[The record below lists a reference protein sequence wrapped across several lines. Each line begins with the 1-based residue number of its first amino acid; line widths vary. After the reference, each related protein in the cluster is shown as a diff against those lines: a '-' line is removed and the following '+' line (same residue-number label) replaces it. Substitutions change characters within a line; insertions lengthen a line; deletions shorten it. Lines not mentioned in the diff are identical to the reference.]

1 MRRNIVTQRQ
11 ISSMLH
17 RLAAGMTMLWLAL
30 SLHAVVPVVRSFPRT
45 LYGAGAQ
52 NWAVKQ
58 DSLGRMYFGNR
69 YGLLVYNSR
78 EWQLLRIPNYS
89 TVRSIMLDD
98 GKGRIYVGASDDF
111 GYFEIEPE
119 NGLRVYHS
127 LTSTIQTPDTRFTE
141 IWNIHRDKRNIWF
154 QSDFHIFRYNGSN
167 SVVIPFD
174 DKITASSFIGGRL
187 YAGMQTKGLAMVND
201 RSVVPVEG
209 AETLHGKRIVSIL
222 PGRDGTIIVLT
233 AFNGLYQVKG
243 GDVSPLDCPVNTF
256 LKDNQAFCGT
266 YNPRTGQY
274 AFGTVNAGAVIVET
288 DMSSPT
294 YINVAGG
301 MQNNTVLNLSFDRD
315 ANLWMALDN
324 GIDYAITNSAVN
336 ALPFPGTVY
345 GAGYASLLRG
355 RDLYLGTNRGLY
367 VFDYPAHG
375 AIRREPEHPPLIKGQ
390 IWSMDT
396 VGDDILVSGDAGLY
410 YGPSRAG
417 FRNVGGVTGT
427 WSVQALPQHQDLAIA
442 SGYEGFL
449 LLQRTPDGVWQVRN
463 RIAGRKDA
471 AGKFRID
478 SNGDIWIAHWMR
490 GIYRLRMNSDMTA
503 FSRED
508 LFTSKD
514 GLPTDRNNLVS
525 VIDGQLVFST
535 EGGFYRF
542 NARTSRFEPHEV
554 FNSMFRNRRSSR
566 LYQAAGREVWS
577 VSPDHV
583 WRATLAPAGGYDL
596 DTTTYQ
602 PLGGKLIPGFD
613 NLQFI
618 APGVGIMSSQDGFY
632 EINGHYTN
640 PSPAPQTLFIS
651 QIYANQDSLIYTAP
665 LAPEAGRLEV
675 PYDLNSLKFEFVTP
689 EYRDNNAVRYSFF
702 LEGYDD
708 GWSSWSRTSS
718 KEYTQLSEG
727 DYTLHVRAH
736 DAYSGETV
744 ETSFGFTVD
753 APWYRSLW
761 AKIIYFILFCTA
773 SYAIFIVLRNSSRR
787 AAREVER
794 RKEEEM
800 EQMKRSADEEALR
813 KDYEIAH
820 LKSQQLEHDIKH
832 KSEEL
837 SNITMNVIRK
847 NEILLD
853 ISGRLTKLQESL
865 PDDAAAS
872 GKQLQKI
879 QKLIQDNISHDDDWR
894 SFTQNFDIVYENYT
908 KRLTALHPELNASDQ
923 RICCYLKMGLSSKEI
938 APLFNIS
945 YRSVEMTRYRLRK
958 KMGLSRDVNL
968 AEYLQKI

>member
-1 MRRNIVTQRQ
+1 MLITKWRRKGMPRSLAVMTLLMIVMTLQ
-11 ISSMLH
+11 
-17 RLAAGMTMLWLAL
+17 AG
-30 SLHAVVPVVRSFPRT
+30 VPVVRSFPRS

-52 NWAVKQ
+52 NWAVAQ

-69 YGLLVYNSR
+69 YGLLTYNSR
-78 EWQLLRIPNYS
+78 EWQLLRIPNFS
-89 TVRSIMLDD
+89 TVRSILLDD
-98 GKGRIYVGASDDF
+98 EKGRIYVGASDDF
-111 GYFEIEPE
+111 GYFEVEQG
-119 NGLRVYHS
+119 NGRRVYHS
-127 LTSTIQTPDTRFTE
+127 LTQTIQQPDTRFTE
-141 IWNIHRDKRNIWF
+141 IWNILRDKRNIWF
-154 QSDFHIFRYNGSN
+154 QSDFHIFRYNGSE

-174 DKITASSFIGGRL
+174 DKITSSAFISGRL
-187 YAGMQTKGLAMVND
+187 YAGLQAKGLVMVND
-201 RSVVPVEG
+201 RSVVAVAG
-209 AETLHGKRIVSIL
+209 TETLHGKRIVAIL
-222 PGRDGTIIVLT
+222 PGRDSSIIVLT
-233 AFNGLYQVKG
+233 AFDGLYEVKNG
-243 GDVSPLDCPVNTF
+243 SIKPLDWQVNRF
-256 LKDNQAFCGT
+256 LKDNQAFCGA

-288 DMSSPT
+288 ATSTPL
-294 YINVAGG
+294 YINVAAG
-301 MQNNTVLNLSFDRD
+301 MQDNTVLNLGFDRD

-324 GIDYAITNSAVN
+324 GIDYAVTNSAVN
-336 ALPFPGTVY
+336 SLPFPGSIY

-355 RDLYLGTNRGLY
+355 SDLYLGTNRGLFSFEY
-367 VFDYPAHG
+367 PYPAVTH
-375 AIRREPEHPPLIKGQ
+375 RETSHPPLIKGQ

-396 VGDDILVSGDAGLY
+396 VGNDILVSGDAGLF
-410 YGPSRAG
+410 YGSAANG
-417 FRNVGGVTGT
+417 FRNIEGVTGT
-427 WSVQALPQHQDLAIA
+427 WSVQPVPGHDDLALA
-442 SGYEGFL
+442 SCYEGFL
-449 LLQRTPDGVWQVRN
+449 LLERTQAGTWQVRN

-471 AGKFRID
+471 AGKFKID
-478 SNGDIWIAHWMR
+478 SNGDVWIAHWMR
-490 GIYRLRMNSDMTA
+490 GIYRLRLNGALTA
-503 FSRED
+503 FSHED

-514 GLPTDRNNLVS
+514 GLPTNRNNLIS
-525 VIDGQLVFST
+525 VIDGRLIFST

-542 NARTSRFEPHEV
+542 NAKTSKFEPHEE
-554 FNSMFRNRRSSR
+554 FNTMFRSRRSSR
-566 LYQAAGREVWS
+566 LYQADDREVWS

-583 WRATLAPAGGYDL
+583 WRASLATAGGYDL

-602 PLGGKLIPGFD
+602 PLGEKLIPGFD

-618 APGVGIMSSQDGFY
+618 APGRGLMSSQDGFY
-632 EINGHYTN
+632 EINGNYTN
-640 PSPAPQTLFIS
+640 PSPAPPTLFIS
-651 QIYANQDSLIYTAP
+651 QIFANQDSLIYTAP
-665 LAPEAGRLEV
+665 LASEASRLQV
-675 PYDLNSLKFEFVTP
+675 PFELNSLKFEFVTP
-689 EYRDNNAVRYSFF
+689 EYRANNAVRYSFF
-702 LEGYDD
+702 LESYDND
-708 GWSSWSRTSS
+708 WSSWSRTSS

-727 DYTLHVRAH
+727 TYTLHVRAH
-736 DAYSGETV
+736 DAYSGETA
-744 ETSFGFTVD
+744 ETAFEFTVN
-753 APWYRSLW
+753 APWYRSLV
-761 AKIIYFILFCTA
+761 AKIIYFLMFCLGGYLLFV
-773 SYAIFIVLRNSSRR
+773 FLRDSSRR

-794 RKEEEM
+794 QKEEEL

-853 ISGRLTKLQESL
+853 ISGKLNKLQESL
-865 PDDAAAS
+865 PDDASAAPA

-908 KRLTALHPELNASDQ
+908 KRLVALHPELNASDQ

-958 KMGLSRDVNL
+958 KMGLSREINL